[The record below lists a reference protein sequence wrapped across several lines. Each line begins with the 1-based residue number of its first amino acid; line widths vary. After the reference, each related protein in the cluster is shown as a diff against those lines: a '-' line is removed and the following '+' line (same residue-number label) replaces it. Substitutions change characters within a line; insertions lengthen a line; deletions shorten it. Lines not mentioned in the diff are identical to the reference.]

1 MPPWPARLLSGSSN
15 SITSTAAPAHR
26 DGLLPSPP
34 AQPHVA
40 GDRPPPPANNGRRV
54 TSSPSRS
61 DSARGRPHAH
71 NRSVSH
77 PLPRLFGKKKSS
89 GNLQGISDSDVPL
102 DDALVPVLDE
112 PAPART
118 PTKVVHGKSRADD
131 DSHATRHCMCCDSKV
146 RFPRDLKVF
155 RCTSCLTVNDL
166 QPFRP
171 RLRDEEGS
179 KSGERKA
186 GTYPGASAADKVILP
201 LSTERTRAII
211 NRCLVTY
218 LEARSRAQQ
227 TASQNAEPPS
237 GSASAD
243 CTSRSRDSGKAI
255 EASNTSEESPQ
266 APIAQSPEES
276 PTLLP
281 QTSATIRDVADF
293 DQLYLYGAGGTPL
306 ASPIKSDNATPGT
319 SGPPPKVPPRSTRR
333 APIRRP
339 PPPPPGQ
346 PRMRPPSMA
355 LRGSANTPPTDRPP
369 EVGSTDHRSAE
380 EQRRY
385 DRVKTIFK
393 PLEDYIIASFGDY
406 ECLNTSFS
414 TARPGATG
422 RTHSE
427 SFIKASPRE
436 PENPSSPSPVD
447 YMSEL
452 DAKTLLLGDF
462 AENGMW
468 WTGRVERNKSERF
481 DQKRKNPHR
490 TESAFV
496 WYDLVHNAGRHW
508 QREMDKLKPSEEES
522 ANDNP
527 KSAEDAKEIDA
538 EIADARQHVQRTLL
552 KVTENVLKRPTRPL
566 TDPDNIR
573 FLLIVLANPSLYP
586 HAVNERNKSSGHPST
601 PPIRPSSSRQDDP
614 RTAMATN
621 GTSPR
626 KSPAVIGRDPGQH
639 TGILKRIFGLLAY
652 SSGLCHRYLIS
663 WFGRLSDGR
672 FTDIVDLVGGF
683 VTYRLS
689 RPRARP
695 RSKSQAN
702 DGGLIPDLSGSARN
716 TFNQLHAATGLG
728 GSTKKLE
735 DPAQTVV
742 DYNETEHGYDLRAAR
757 AVSTGS
763 PGRMVRPRAKMH
775 GQILP
780 TSDFYNTLL
789 DYHDLIADFKA
800 WESRKA
806 KFAFCQ
812 YPFFLSMG
820 SKIRIMEYDA
830 RRQMELK
837 AREAYF
843 DQVTTHRGAG
853 DGHFHLRVRRD
864 CMVDD
869 SLRQISEA
877 VGADQEELKKGLRVH
892 FTGEE
897 GVDAGGLRK
906 EWFLMLV
913 RDIFDPN
920 HGMFLYDD
928 DSQTCYFNPNSFE
941 TSDQYYL
948 VGALLG
954 LAIYNSTILDVA
966 LPPFAFRKLL
976 AAAPTS
982 ASNPALTASGS
993 RGQMTYTLED
1003 LAEYRP
1009 ALAAGLRQL
1018 LEFDGDVESTFC
1030 RDFVAPVE
1038 RYGTVVD
1045 VPLCPNGA
1053 KTPVTSANRAE
1064 FVDLYIRYLL
1074 DGSVARQF
1082 EPFKR
1087 GFFTEIELLVRGSDE
1102 ALDVDSLRAVAQYDN
1117 WRSPTPPHG
1126 PAPDP
1131 AVAPV
1136 VRWFWDAFREAAPRS
1151 REGSSASDR
1160 IPATGAANL
1169 VLRIQAGGHGTGRAD
1184 DALKERFPI
1193 ARTCFNTLVLWPYES
1208 RGKLEEKLWRAV
1220 AESEG
1225 FGLK

>member
-1 MPPWPARLLSGSSN
+1 
-15 SITSTAAPAHR
+15 
-26 DGLLPSPP
+26 
-34 AQPHVA
+34 
-40 GDRPPPPANNGRRV
+40 
-54 TSSPSRS
+54 
-61 DSARGRPHAH
+61 
-71 NRSVSH
+71 
-77 PLPRLFGKKKSS
+77 
-89 GNLQGISDSDVPL
+89 
-102 DDALVPVLDE
+102 
-112 PAPART
+112 
-118 PTKVVHGKSRADD
+118 
-131 DSHATRHCMCCDSKV
+131 
-146 RFPRDLKVF
+146 
-155 RCTSCLTVNDL
+155 
-166 QPFRP
+166 
-171 RLRDEEGS
+171 
-179 KSGERKA
+179 
-186 GTYPGASAADKVILP
+186 
-201 LSTERTRAII
+201 
-211 NRCLVTY
+211 
-218 LEARSRAQQ
+218 
-227 TASQNAEPPS
+227 
-237 GSASAD
+237 
-243 CTSRSRDSGKAI
+243 
-255 EASNTSEESPQ
+255 
-266 APIAQSPEES
+266 
-276 PTLLP
+276 
-281 QTSATIRDVADF
+281 
-293 DQLYLYGAGGTPL
+293 
-306 ASPIKSDNATPGT
+306 
-319 SGPPPKVPPRSTRR
+319 
-333 APIRRP
+333 
-339 PPPPPGQ
+339 
-346 PRMRPPSMA
+346 MRPPSMA

-481 DQKRKNPHR
+481 DQKRKKPSPDGERLVTSKSPQIDWN
-490 TESAFV
+490 ELSV

-742 DYNETEHGYDLRAAR
+742 DYSEDWQLKAGAKTMALLFAANNAWQTR
-757 AVSTGS
+757 RNTDTTSVQPEQFPPAP

-913 RDIFDPN
+913 RDSESSR
-920 HGMFLYDD
+920 
-928 DSQTCYFNPNSFE
+928 SQVANKQMLIPVQSSIQTMACS
-941 TSDQYYL
+941 
-948 VGALLG
+948 
-954 LAIYNSTILDVA
+954 ST
-966 LPPFAFRKLL
+966 
-976 AAAPTS
+976 
-982 ASNPALTASGS
+982 
-993 RGQMTYTLED
+993 MTTL
-1003 LAEYRP
+1003 
-1009 ALAAGLRQL
+1009 
-1018 LEFDGDVESTFC
+1018 
-1030 RDFVAPVE
+1030 
-1038 RYGTVVD
+1038 
-1045 VPLCPNGA
+1045 
-1053 KTPVTSANRAE
+1053 K
-1064 FVDLYIRYLL
+1064 
-1074 DGSVARQF
+1074 
-1082 EPFKR
+1082 
-1087 GFFTEIELLVRGSDE
+1087 
-1102 ALDVDSLRAVAQYDN
+1102 
-1117 WRSPTPPHG
+1117 
-1126 PAPDP
+1126 
-1131 AVAPV
+1131 
-1136 VRWFWDAFREAAPRS
+1136 
-1151 REGSSASDR
+1151 
-1160 IPATGAANL
+1160 PATSTPIL
-1169 VLRIQAGGHGTGRAD
+1169 SRRRI
-1184 DALKERFPI
+1184 
-1193 ARTCFNTLVLWPYES
+1193 NTT
-1208 RGKLEEKLWRAV
+1208 
-1220 AESEG
+1220 
-1225 FGLK
+1225 